1 MFKNPILAKRLET
14 LEKVHKMKEK
24 RLTSPKMEDYLEVI
38 YELLKEKGYVK
49 SKDISRI
56 LNVKASTVTIMLKTL
71 AEKKLINYEKYGG
84 ITLTEEGVKKA
95 EEISRKHKIIID
107 FLLLL
112 GIDEKQANLEA
123 EGIEHIISDETLRK
137 IEKLYN
143 LIKED
148 EVIERKIKEKLYNV

>member
-1 MFKNPILAKRLET
+1 
-14 LEKVHKMKEK
+14 MKEK

-56 LNVKASTVTIMLKTL
+56 LNVKASTVTIMLKAL

-84 ITLTEEGVKKA
+84 ITLTEEGIKKA

>member
-1 MFKNPILAKRLET
+1 LIKRLET

-24 RLTSPKMEDYLEVI
+24 KLTSPKMEDYLEVI

-49 SKDISRI
+49 SKDISKI

>member
-1 MFKNPILAKRLET
+1 LIKRLET

-49 SKDISRI
+49 SKDISRV

-95 EEISRKHKIIID
+95 EEISKKHKIIID

>member
-1 MFKNPILAKRLET
+1 
-14 LEKVHKMKEK
+14 
-24 RLTSPKMEDYLEVI
+24 
-38 YELLKEKGYVK
+38 
-49 SKDISRI
+49 
-56 LNVKASTVTIMLKTL
+56 MLKTL

>member
-1 MFKNPILAKRLET
+1 LIKRLET

-24 RLTSPKMEDYLEVI
+24 RSTSPKMEDYLEVI

-49 SKDISRI
+49 SKDISKI

-84 ITLTEEGVKKA
+84 ITLTEEGIKKA
-95 EEISRKHKIIID
+95 EEISKKHKIIID

-148 EVIERKIKEKLYNV
+148 EGIERKIKEKLYNV

>member
-1 MFKNPILAKRLET
+1 
-14 LEKVHKMKEK
+14 
-24 RLTSPKMEDYLEVI
+24 MEDYLEVI

-49 SKDISRI
+49 SKDISRV

>member
-1 MFKNPILAKRLET
+1 
-14 LEKVHKMKEK
+14 MKEK

-49 SKDISRI
+49 SKDISRV

-107 FLLLL
+107 FLLSL

-148 EVIERKIKEKLYNV
+148 EEIERKIKEKLYNV

>member
-1 MFKNPILAKRLET
+1 
-14 LEKVHKMKEK
+14 MKEK
-24 RLTSPKMEDYLEVI
+24 RSTSPKMEDYLEVI

-95 EEISRKHKIIID
+95 EEISKKHKIIID

-123 EGIEHIISDETLRK
+123 EGIEHIVSDATLRK

-148 EVIERKIKEKLYNV
+148 EGIERKIKEKLYNV

>member
-1 MFKNPILAKRLET
+1 
-14 LEKVHKMKEK
+14 MKEK

-56 LNVKASTVTIMLKTL
+56 LNVKASTVTIMLKAL

-84 ITLTEEGVKKA
+84 ITLTEEGIKKA

-148 EVIERKIKEKLYNV
+148 EEIERKIKEKLYNV

>member
-1 MFKNPILAKRLET
+1 LIKRLET

-49 SKDISRI
+49 SKDISKI

-95 EEISRKHKIIID
+95 EEISKKHKIIID

>member
-1 MFKNPILAKRLET
+1 LIKRLET

-49 SKDISRI
+49 SKDISRV

-84 ITLTEEGVKKA
+84 ITLTEKGVKKA

-148 EVIERKIKEKLYNV
+148 EEIERKIKEKLYNV

>member
-1 MFKNPILAKRLET
+1 LIKRLET

-49 SKDISRI
+49 SKDISRV

-95 EEISRKHKIIID
+95 EEISKKHKIIID

-148 EVIERKIKEKLYNV
+148 EEIERKIKEKLYNV

>member
-1 MFKNPILAKRLET
+1 
-14 LEKVHKMKEK
+14 
-24 RLTSPKMEDYLEVI
+24 MEDYLEVI

-56 LNVKASTVTIMLKTL
+56 LNVKASTVTIMLKAL

-84 ITLTEEGVKKA
+84 ITLTEEGIKKA

-148 EVIERKIKEKLYNV
+148 EEIERKIKEKLYNV

>member
-1 MFKNPILAKRLET
+1 LIKRLET

-49 SKDISRI
+49 SKDISKI

-84 ITLTEEGVKKA
+84 ITLTEEGIKKA
-95 EEISRKHKIIID
+95 EEISKKHKIIID

-148 EVIERKIKEKLYNV
+148 EEIERKIKEKLYNV

>member
-1 MFKNPILAKRLET
+1 MIKRLET

-49 SKDISRI
+49 SKDISRV

>member
-1 MFKNPILAKRLET
+1 MIKRLET

>member
-1 MFKNPILAKRLET
+1 LIKRLEI
-14 LEKVHKMKEK
+14 LEKVHKIKEK

-56 LNVKASTVTIMLKTL
+56 LNVKASTVTIMLKAL

-84 ITLTEEGVKKA
+84 ITLTEEGIKKA

-112 GIDEKQANLEA
+112 GIDENQANLEA

>member
-1 MFKNPILAKRLET
+1 
-14 LEKVHKMKEK
+14 MKEK

-137 IEKLYN
+137 IEKLYD

>member
-1 MFKNPILAKRLET
+1 LIKRLET

-95 EEISRKHKIIID
+95 EEISKKHKIIID

>member
-1 MFKNPILAKRLET
+1 MIKRLEI
-14 LEKVHKMKEK
+14 LEKVHKIKEK

-56 LNVKASTVTIMLKTL
+56 LNVKASTVTIMLKAL

-84 ITLTEEGVKKA
+84 ITLTEEGIKKA

-123 EGIEHIISDETLRK
+123 EGIEHIISDET
-137 IEKLYN
+137 
-143 LIKED
+143 
-148 EVIERKIKEKLYNV
+148 

>member
-1 MFKNPILAKRLET
+1 MIKRLEI
-14 LEKVHKMKEK
+14 LEKVHKIKEK

-56 LNVKASTVTIMLKTL
+56 LNVKASTVTIMLKAL

-84 ITLTEEGVKKA
+84 ITLTEEGIKKA

>member
-1 MFKNPILAKRLET
+1 
-14 LEKVHKMKEK
+14 MKEK

-49 SKDISRI
+49 SKDISRV

-84 ITLTEEGVKKA
+84 ITLTEKGVKKA

>member
-1 MFKNPILAKRLET
+1 LIKRLET

>member
-1 MFKNPILAKRLET
+1 LIKRLET

-56 LNVKASTVTIMLKTL
+56 LNVKASTVTIMLKAL

-84 ITLTEEGVKKA
+84 ITLTEEGIKKA

-112 GIDEKQANLEA
+112 GVDEKQANLEA

-148 EVIERKIKEKLYNV
+148 EEIERKIKEKLYNV

>member
-1 MFKNPILAKRLET
+1 LIKRLET

-56 LNVKASTVTIMLKTL
+56 LNVKASTVTIMLKAL

-84 ITLTEEGVKKA
+84 ITLTEEGIKKA

>member
-1 MFKNPILAKRLET
+1 LIKRLEI
-14 LEKVHKMKEK
+14 LEKVHKIKEK

-56 LNVKASTVTIMLKTL
+56 LNVKASTVTIMLKAL

-84 ITLTEEGVKKA
+84 ITLTEEGIKKA

-112 GIDEKQANLEA
+112 GVDEKQANLEA

-148 EVIERKIKEKLYNV
+148 KEIERKIKEKLYNV

>member
-1 MFKNPILAKRLET
+1 LIKRLET

-137 IEKLYN
+137 IEKLYD

>member
-1 MFKNPILAKRLET
+1 LIKRLET

-148 EVIERKIKEKLYNV
+148 EEIERKIKEKLYNV

>member
-1 MFKNPILAKRLET
+1 
-14 LEKVHKMKEK
+14 MKEK

-95 EEISRKHKIIID
+95 EEISKKHKIIID

>member
-1 MFKNPILAKRLET
+1 
-14 LEKVHKMKEK
+14 
-24 RLTSPKMEDYLEVI
+24 MEDYLEVI

-56 LNVKASTVTIMLKTL
+56 LNVKASTVTIMLKAL

-84 ITLTEEGVKKA
+84 ITLTEEGIKKA

>member
-1 MFKNPILAKRLET
+1 LIKRLEI
-14 LEKVHKMKEK
+14 LEKVHKIKEK

-56 LNVKASTVTIMLKTL
+56 LNVKASTVTIMLKAL

-84 ITLTEEGVKKA
+84 ITLTEEGMKKA

-112 GIDEKQANLEA
+112 GVDEKQANLEA

-148 EVIERKIKEKLYNV
+148 EEIERKIKEKLYNV

>member
-1 MFKNPILAKRLET
+1 
-14 LEKVHKMKEK
+14 
-24 RLTSPKMEDYLEVI
+24 MEDYLEVI

>member
-1 MFKNPILAKRLET
+1 
-14 LEKVHKMKEK
+14 MKEK

-49 SKDISRI
+49 SKDISRV

>member
-1 MFKNPILAKRLET
+1 LIKRLEI
-14 LEKVHKMKEK
+14 LEKVHKIKEK

-56 LNVKASTVTIMLKTL
+56 LNVKASTVTIMLKAL

-84 ITLTEEGVKKA
+84 ITLTEEGIKKA

-148 EVIERKIKEKLYNV
+148 EEIERKIKEKLYNV

>member
-1 MFKNPILAKRLET
+1 MIKRLET

-56 LNVKASTVTIMLKTL
+56 LNVKASTVTIMLKAL

-84 ITLTEEGVKKA
+84 ITLTEEGIKKA

>member
-1 MFKNPILAKRLET
+1 
-14 LEKVHKMKEK
+14 
-24 RLTSPKMEDYLEVI
+24 MEDYLEVI

-56 LNVKASTVTIMLKTL
+56 LNVKASTVTIMLKAL

-84 ITLTEEGVKKA
+84 ITLTEEGIKKA
-95 EEISRKHKIIID
+95 EEISRKHKIIIY

-148 EVIERKIKEKLYNV
+148 EEIERKIKEKLYNV

>member
-1 MFKNPILAKRLET
+1 
-14 LEKVHKMKEK
+14 
-24 RLTSPKMEDYLEVI
+24 MEDYLEVI

-95 EEISRKHKIIID
+95 EEISKKHKIIID

>member
-1 MFKNPILAKRLET
+1 LIKRLET

-56 LNVKASTVTIMLKTL
+56 LNVKASTVTIMLKAL

-84 ITLTEEGVKKA
+84 ITLTEEGIKKA

-148 EVIERKIKEKLYNV
+148 EEIERKIKEKLYNV